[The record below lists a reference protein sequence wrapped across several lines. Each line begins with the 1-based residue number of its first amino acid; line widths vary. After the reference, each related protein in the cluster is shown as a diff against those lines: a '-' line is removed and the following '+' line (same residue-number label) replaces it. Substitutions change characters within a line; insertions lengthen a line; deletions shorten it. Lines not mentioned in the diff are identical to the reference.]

1 MFNFLRSRIDQQYID
16 GGRVYCPSRSCDVEV
31 DVCAGCRW
39 MLDIDSDARLPFVR
53 CEPPA
58 PLIAGLETSAYSHL
72 R

>member
-1 MFNFLRSRIDQQYID
+1 MFNFLRSRTDQQYID
-16 GGRVYCPSRSCDVEV
+16 GGRVYCPSRSCDVEI

-58 PLIAGLETSAYSHL
+58 RLIEGIEASASRHL
-72 R
+72 H